1 MPIFEYKAY
10 ASGGRVQAGVIDAD
24 TTREAR
30 QRLRRENLLVS
41 EIHEVRGG
49 RRTSA
54 KNPNKSNSRKAK
66 LGLVER
72 IRRQRQANAT
82 PSMRDLE
89 VLTSITRQMGT
100 LLGSG
105 IPLAE
110 TLKAIIEQAERRD
123 VETMFREIR
132 ERINSGGSLAD
143 ALAEQPRLFGELY
156 VNMVRAGE
164 ATGNVDV
171 VLRRLADYL
180 QAQRILRRK
189 IVSAMTYPAMMIA
202 IGVIV
207 VSILMAVVVPK
218 ITGMLTDQ
226 GKTLPAPTQVLIFV
240 SDLFKDWW
248 WAGALG
254 IAAIS
259 FAIERI
265 YRTDKGRMF
274 IDKNMLRLPILGDL
288 LRKQAVS
295 RFTRTL
301 STLLQSGVPA
311 VQSLE
316 ITRTV
321 VGNRVLAD
329 ATEHIRVKILE
340 GTDISTPLKATGVFP
355 PVVTY
360 MVAIGEQSGE
370 LEQMLDRVAT
380 SYDEEIDVATERMT
394 SVIEPIMIVVLALI
408 VGYIVISI
416 VLPIL
421 QIGQVG

>member
-30 QRLRRENLLVS
+30 NRLRRENLLVS
-41 EIHEVRGG
+41 EIHELRGG
-49 RRTSA
+49 RRTKTGKAGA
-54 KNPNKSNSRKAK
+54 KGRK
-66 LGLVER
+66 LGVIDR
-72 IRRQRQANAT
+72 IRRQRQARAT

-89 VLTSITRQMGT
+89 ILTSITRQLGT
-100 LLGSG
+100 LLSSG

-143 ALAEQPRLFGELY
+143 ALEEHPRFFGELY

-180 QAQRILRRK
+180 QAQRALRRK
-189 IVSAMTYPAMMIA
+189 IVSAMTYPAMMVA
-202 IGVIV
+202 IGLIV

-226 GKTLPAPTQVLIFV
+226 GKTLPAPTQILIFV

-248 WAGALG
+248 WAGALF
-254 IAAIS
+254 IAACS

-265 YRTDKGRMF
+265 YKTDKGRMF
-274 IDKNMLRLPILGDL
+274 IDKNMLRLPIIGDL
-288 LRKQAVS
+288 LRKQAVA

-355 PVVTY
+355 PVVSY

-370 LEQMLDRVAT
+370 LEQMLDRVAI
-380 SYDEEIDVATERMT
+380 SYDEEIDIATERMT
-394 SVIEPIMIVVLALI
+394 SVIEPIMIVVLALV

>member
-10 ASGGRVQAGVIDAD
+10 AAGGAVQSGVIDAD

-41 EIHEVRGG
+41 EIHELRGG

-54 KNPNKSNSRKAK
+54 KSPAK
-66 LGLVER
+66 KGVSGLVDR
-72 IRRQRQANAT
+72 LRRQRQAQAT

-89 VLTSITRQMGT
+89 VLTSVTRQMGT
-100 LLGSG
+100 LLSSG

-143 ALAEQPRLFGELY
+143 ALSEHPRLFSELY

-180 QAQRILRRK
+180 QAQRALRRK

-202 IGVIV
+202 IGLIV

-254 IAAIS
+254 IAAVS
-259 FAIERI
+259 FAIERV

-274 IDKNMLRLPILGDL
+274 IDRNVLRIPILGDL

-355 PVVTY
+355 PVVSY
-360 MVAIGEQSGE
+360 MVAVGEQSGE
-370 LEQMLDRVAT
+370 LEQMLDRVAIA
-380 SYDEEIDVATERMT
+380 YDEEIDVATERMT
-394 SVIEPIMIVVLALI
+394 SVIEPIMIVVLALV